1 VRSAPLPSAEAK
13 KVNNAKPAAVCG
25 GEKAAMVASFPRQMA
40 MTAAKAQPIAVTD
53 DVEQLVREHA
63 RFVFRVAYSVLRN
76 HHDAEDAAQETFL
89 RVLRQRGRLA
99 EVEDPRAWIGTI
111 AWRIAMERRRPTAEV
126 DLDVAADYMAE
137 MRARGASAE
146 EMVEQE
152 QMSGVVWGLVE
163 TLPADLRDAITLST
177 VQEMSSAEA
186 GEALGVPEGTVRNR
200 VHRAKEMLRQKL
212 TAALERRK

>member
-1 VRSAPLPSAEAK
+1 
-13 KVNNAKPAAVCG
+13 
-25 GEKAAMVASFPRQMA
+25 MVASFPRQMA

-111 AWRIAMERRRPTAEV
+111 AWRIAVERRRPTAEV